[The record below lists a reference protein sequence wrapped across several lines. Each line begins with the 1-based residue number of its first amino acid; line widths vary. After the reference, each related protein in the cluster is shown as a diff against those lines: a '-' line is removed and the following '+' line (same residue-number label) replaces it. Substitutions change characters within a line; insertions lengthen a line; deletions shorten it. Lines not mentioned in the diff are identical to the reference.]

1 MTLLYKLLMV
11 LVLYVGVLCVGILL
25 VHFMQERKKR
35 RH

>member
-1 MTLLYKLLMV
+1 MTLVYKLLMV
-11 LVLYVGVLCVGILL
+11 LVLCVGVLCVDILL